1 MLSRLTNYFDIFRA
15 ADVERWRKQ
24 LEKTLAEV
32 NSEIAVLHDAK
43 ESCERAAEAKALPHD
58 ITTGKNTFLLHYFS
72 FFRALSPPPGIL
84 EQF

>member
-1 MLSRLTNYFDIFRA
+1 MIFFRA

-58 ITTGKNTFLLHYFS
+58 ITTGKKHFYCTIFPLLEHCRHRQVF
-72 FFRALSPPPGIL
+72 
-84 EQF
+84 